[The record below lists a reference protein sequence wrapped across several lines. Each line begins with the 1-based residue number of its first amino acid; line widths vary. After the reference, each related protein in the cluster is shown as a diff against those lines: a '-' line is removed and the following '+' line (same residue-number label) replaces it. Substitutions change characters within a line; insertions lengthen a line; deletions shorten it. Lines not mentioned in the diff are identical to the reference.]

1 MDIEKR
7 RWIFINFGEN
17 LAGFRKRRGLTQAQ
31 LAQKLNVTPQAVS
44 KWEKGSYP
52 DSELLP
58 AISSALGVS
67 IDSLF
72 GVEEVCS
79 DIDIERII
87 NKIISQ
93 TPESERADLIM
104 RIMYAVMGAFTE
116 YKKSKMHYPENLELE
131 TYGEIK
137 TDYEMSLARLNED
150 LKYFCFVK
158 ISEDGLYPYVK
169 DTELM
174 VTIFETLADPDSI
187 KLIYYLGS
195 GRRNRLQ
202 SIEYLA
208 RNTDIPQ
215 KKLKY
220 IVDRLDRLGI
230 MWRVAVDDSEEPS
243 IVYGYNNSTALTF
256 MLILAQSLSRFI
268 RYVDCNIDNW
278 QHGPFRMPNTSNNKP
293 VPEVSLWCEEKN
305 NFQEDDHHAKN

>member
-1 MDIEKR
+1 MS
-7 RWIFINFGEN
+7 FGEN
-17 LAGFRKRRGLTQAQ
+17 LTKFRKRCGLTQQQ
-31 LAQKLNVTPQAVS
+31 LANKLNVTPQAVS

-58 AISSALGVS
+58 SISGVLGVS

-72 GVEEVCS
+72 DVDEGCS
-79 DIDIERII
+79 EIDIELII
-87 NKIISQ
+87 NKIIRQ
-93 TPESERADLIM
+93 TPENERADLIM
-104 RIMYAVMGAFTE
+104 RIMYSAMGAFTE

-137 TDYEMSLARLNED
+137 TDFEMSLARLNED

-158 ISEDGLYPYVK
+158 IPENGLYPYVEN
-169 DTELM
+169 TELM
-174 VTIFETLADPDSI
+174 ATIFETLADTDAI
-187 KLIYYLGS
+187 NLIYYLGS

-208 RNTDIPQ
+208 KSTGIPL
-215 KKLKY
+215 KKLKH

-230 MWRVAVDDSEEPS
+230 MWRVAVDDSEQSS

-256 MLILAQSLSRFI
+256 MLILAQSISRFI
-268 RYVDCNIDNW
+268 RYFDCNIDTW
-278 QHGPFRMPNTSNNKP
+278 QYGAFRMPDTSNNKP
-293 VPEVSLWCEEKN
+293 VPEVSLWHEEN
-305 NFQEDDHHAKN
+305 NFQEEN

>member
-1 MDIEKR
+1 MIH
-7 RWIFINFGEN
+7 ISFGEN
-17 LAGFRKRRGLTQAQ
+17 LAKFRKRCGLTQLQ

-58 AISSALGVS
+58 SISGVLGVS

-72 GVEEVCS
+72 DVEEVCS

-87 NKIISQ
+87 NKIIRQ

-104 RIMYAVMGAFTE
+104 RIMYAAMGAFTE

-150 LKYFCFVK
+150 LKYFCFMK
-158 ISEDGLYPYVK
+158 IPEDGIYPYVK

-202 SIEYLA
+202 SIDYLS
-208 RNTDIPQ
+208 RNTDIPK
-215 KKLKY
+215 KKLQY

-230 MWRVAVDDSEEPS
+230 MWRIAVDDSEESS
-243 IVYGYNNSTALTF
+243 IIYGYSNSTALTF
-256 MLILAQSLSRFI
+256 MLILAQSISRFI
-268 RYVDCNIDNW
+268 RYFDCNIDTW
-278 QHGPFRMPNTSNNKP
+278 QHGAFRMPNTSNNKP
-293 VPEVSLWCEEKN
+293 VPEVSLWHEEKN
-305 NFQEDDHHAKN
+305 NSQEEQST

>member
-1 MDIEKR
+1 MIDIS
-7 RWIFINFGEN
+7 FGEN
-17 LAGFRKRRGLTQAQ
+17 LAKFRKRCGFTQQQ
-31 LAQKLNVTPQAVS
+31 LANKLNVTPQAVS

-58 AISSALGVS
+58 SISGVLGVS

-72 GVEEVCS
+72 DVDEGCS
-79 DIDIERII
+79 EIDIELII
-87 NKIISQ
+87 NKIIRQ

-104 RIMYAVMGAFTE
+104 RIMYSAMGAFTE

-137 TDYEMSLARLNED
+137 TDFEMALTRLNED

-158 ISEDGLYPYVK
+158 IPESGLYPYVK

-174 VTIFETLADPDSI
+174 VTIFETLADADAI

-202 SIEYLA
+202 SIDYLA
-208 RNTDIPQ
+208 KNTGIPL
-215 KKLKY
+215 KKLKH

-230 MWRVAVDDSEEPS
+230 MWRVAVDDSEQSS
-243 IVYGYNNSTALTF
+243 IVYGYNNSTALTV

-268 RYVDCNIDNW
+268 RYFDCNIDNW
-278 QHGPFRMPNTSNNKP
+278 QHGAFRMPDTSNNQP
-293 VPEVSLWCEEKN
+293 VPEVSLWHEEN
-305 NFQEDDHHAKN
+305 NYQEEN

>member
-1 MDIEKR
+1 M
-7 RWIFINFGEN
+7 
-17 LAGFRKRRGLTQAQ
+17 
-31 LAQKLNVTPQAVS
+31 AQKLNVTPQAVS

-67 IDSLF
+67 IDLLF

-79 DIDIERII
+79 EMDIELII
-87 NKIISQ
+87 NKIIRQ
-93 TPESERADLIM
+93 TPENERSDLIM
-104 RIMYAVMGAFTE
+104 KIFYAAMSAFTK
-116 YKKSKMHYPENLELE
+116 YRKSKIHYPENLELE

-137 TDYEMSLARLNED
+137 TDYEMALARLNED

-158 ISEDGLYPYVK
+158 IPENGLYPYVEN
-169 DTELM
+169 TEMM
-174 VTIFETLADPDSI
+174 VTIFETLADPDAL

-195 GRRNRLQ
+195 GRRDRLQ
-202 SIEYLA
+202 SLDYLI
-208 RNTDIPQ
+208 RHLDISHE
-215 KKLKY
+215 KLKY

-230 MWRVAVDDSEEPS
+230 MWRIAVDDSEEPS
-243 IVYGYNNSTALTF
+243 IVYGYNNSTPLTF

-268 RYVDCNIDNW
+268 QYVDCNIDNW
-278 QHGPFRMPNTSNNKP
+278 QHGPFRKPNTSNNKP

-305 NFQEDDHHAKN
+305 NFQEDDYHAQN

>member
-1 MDIEKR
+1 MVIY
-7 RWIFINFGEN
+7 ISFGEN
-17 LAGFRKRRGLTQAQ
+17 LAKFRKRCGLTQLQ
-31 LAQKLNVTPQAVS
+31 LAMKLNVTPQAVS

-58 AISSALGVS
+58 SISGVLGVS

-72 GVEEVCS
+72 DVDEGCS
-79 DIDIERII
+79 EIDIELIVS
-87 NKIISQ
+87 KIIRQ
-93 TPESERADLIM
+93 TPENERADLIM
-104 RIMYAVMGAFTE
+104 RIMYSAMGAFTE
-116 YKKSKMHYPENLELE
+116 YKKSKTHYPENLELE

-208 RNTDIPQ
+208 RNTGIPQ

-230 MWRVAVDDSEEPS
+230 MWRVAVDDSEESS

-268 RYVDCNIDNW
+268 RYIDCNIDNW

-293 VPEVSLWCEEKN
+293 VPEVSLWHEEKN
-305 NFQEDDHHAKN
+305 NSQEE

>member
-1 MDIEKR
+1 MIDIS
-7 RWIFINFGEN
+7 FGEN
-17 LAGFRKRRGLTQAQ
+17 LAKFRKRCGLTQQQ

-58 AISSALGVS
+58 SISGVLGVS

-72 GVEEVCS
+72 DVDEGCS
-79 DIDIERII
+79 EIDIERII
-87 NKIISQ
+87 NKIIRQ
-93 TPESERADLIM
+93 TPEGERADLIM
-104 RIMYAVMGAFTE
+104 RIMYSAMGAFTE

-158 ISEDGLYPYVK
+158 IPENGIYPYVK
-169 DTELM
+169 DMELM
-174 VTIFETLADPDSI
+174 VTIFETLADSDAI

-202 SIEYLA
+202 SVEYLSK
-208 RNTDIPQ
+208 NTDIPL
-215 KKLKY
+215 KKLKH
-220 IVDRLDRLGI
+220 IVDRFDRLGI
-230 MWRVAVDDSEEPS
+230 MWRVAVDDSEQSS

-256 MLILAQSLSRFI
+256 MLILAQSLSRII
-268 RYVDCNIDNW
+268 RYFDCNIDSW
-278 QHGPFRMPNTSNNKP
+278 QYGSFRMPNTSNNKP
-293 VPEVSLWCEEKN
+293 VPEVSLWHEEN
-305 NFQEDDHHAKN
+305 NSQEEN

>member
-1 MDIEKR
+1 MVIY
-7 RWIFINFGEN
+7 ISFGEN
-17 LAGFRKRRGLTQAQ
+17 LAKFRKRCGLTQLQ
-31 LAQKLNVTPQAVS
+31 LAMKLNVTPQAVS

-58 AISSALGVS
+58 SISGVLGVS

-72 GVEEVCS
+72 DMEEVCS

-87 NKIISQ
+87 NKIIRQ

-104 RIMYAVMGAFTE
+104 RIMYSVMGAFTE

-215 KKLKY
+215 KKLKH

-268 RYVDCNIDNW
+268 RYIDCNIDNW

-293 VPEVSLWCEEKN
+293 VPEVSLWHEEN
-305 NFQEDDHHAKN
+305 NSQEE

>member
-1 MDIEKR
+1 MIY
-7 RWIFINFGEN
+7 ISFGEN
-17 LAGFRKRRGLTQAQ
+17 LAKFRKRCGLTQLQ
-31 LAQKLNVTPQAVS
+31 LAMKLNVTPQAVS

-58 AISSALGVS
+58 SISGVLGVS

-72 GVEEVCS
+72 DVDEGCS
-79 DIDIERII
+79 EIDIELIVS
-87 NKIISQ
+87 KIIRQ
-93 TPESERADLIM
+93 TPENERADLIM
-104 RIMYAVMGAFTE
+104 RIMYSAMGAFTE
-116 YKKSKMHYPENLELE
+116 YKKSKTHYPENLELE

-208 RNTDIPQ
+208 RNTGIPQ

-230 MWRVAVDDSEEPS
+230 MWRVAVDDSEESS

-268 RYVDCNIDNW
+268 RYIDCNIDNW

-293 VPEVSLWCEEKN
+293 VPEVSLWHEEKN
-305 NFQEDDHHAKN
+305 NSQEE

>member
-1 MDIEKR
+1 MVIY
-7 RWIFINFGEN
+7 ISFGEN
-17 LAGFRKRRGLTQAQ
+17 LAKFRKRCGLTQLQ
-31 LAQKLNVTPQAVS
+31 LALKLNVTPQAVS

-58 AISSALGVS
+58 SISGVLGVS

-72 GVEEVCS
+72 DVEDVCS

-87 NKIISQ
+87 NKIIRQ

-137 TDYEMSLARLNED
+137 TNYEMALSRLNED

-158 ISEDGLYPYVK
+158 IPEDGLYPYVK

-256 MLILAQSLSRFI
+256 MLVLAQSLSRFI

-278 QHGPFRMPNTSNNKP
+278 QNGPFRMPNTSNNKP
-293 VPEVSLWCEEKN
+293 VPEVSLWHEEN
-305 NFQEDDHHAKN
+305 NFQEEK